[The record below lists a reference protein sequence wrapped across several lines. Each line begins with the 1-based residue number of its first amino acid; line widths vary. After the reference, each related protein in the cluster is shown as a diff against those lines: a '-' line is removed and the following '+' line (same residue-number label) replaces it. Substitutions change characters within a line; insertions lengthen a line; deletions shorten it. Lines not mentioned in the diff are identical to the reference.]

1 MSETG
6 AAHFFQIIL
15 CARDQHRPEMVVLA
29 ILACA
34 LAVGKAISLLR
45 HARKTRGRERRGSC
59 LLAGL
64 MLGFGCWAAHFITT
78 LGFDSTYRHAYSP
91 WLTAASLIVGIAGA
105 QAALHFAAQSRSKS
119 GLIPAALMLSAGL
132 AAMHYTG
139 MAALEVPAMLSWDW
153 HLVVAS
159 VVLPA
164 ALLYP
169 GLLVAL
175 RAQGIIHIFAATGL
189 VTASVQ
195 ILHFCGTAALTF
207 IPSHL
212 SDRGLTVPQE
222 ELGAWLCVGS
232 LAVVAISTFA
242 HQRRQRYHAARLLG
256 ERQFA
261 QLVRGTSDY
270 AICMLGRSAHVAQW
284 NAGGRSLIGYDDA
297 EALGLP
303 FSRFFTAEDRA
314 AARPARAIAE
324 ADALGIAKGQWICPR
339 RDGSH
344 FWAHGTIEKLC
355 DDDGEAIGYSLITR
369 DITEIKAAQ
378 DALAEKSHQLDTA
391 LEHMSQG
398 LCMFDA
404 DERLIFANRAYY
416 RIWEIP
422 EERCQPGTT
431 LTELVYA
438 GYFAAQYHPV
448 ETLDMIRQSVLR
460 ASTFGDRPS
469 WHFDFREDLVLAI
482 SERPLPDGGW
492 IATFEDITQQRR
504 SEARIAHMAMHDALT
519 GLPNRAQFYRDVDA
533 MIAHAALGD
542 EQVAVLA
549 IDLDRFK
556 EINDTF
562 GHASGDHLLQVLAGR
577 FIATRRE
584 GEALARLGGDE
595 FAAAIRFTRRAQLN
609 DFIARIQA
617 CIAAPVVDEGQPLN
631 VGASLGVA
639 THPHHGDT
647 RETLLNNADLA
658 MYRAKAALGESV
670 CFFEAGMDEN
680 ARERRQLAN
689 DLRQA
694 GARGELSVLY
704 QPQHSLRT
712 GAVSGYEALLRWMH
726 PRRGLVSPD
735 EFIPIAEETGEII
748 ALGEWVLRQACQ
760 EARTWPGAEK
770 VAVNLSAVQF
780 LQPNLVEMVRA
791 VLVETGLP
799 ARRLELEIT
808 ETAIIHDKLRA
819 LHCLRLIKAMG
830 VSVAIDD
837 FGTGYSSLDTLQS
850 FPFDKIKIDK
860 SFLLKSEGSA
870 QARAIIRAVLALGR
884 SLDIPVLAEG
894 IETEGQLRVLE
905 AEGCDE
911 GQGYYFGHPSP
922 APSLAERKTAP

>member
-6 AAHFFQIIL
+6 AAHFFQVIL
-15 CARDQHRPEMVVLA
+15 CAKDQHRPEMVLLA

-34 LAVGKAISLLR
+34 LAAGKSMSLLEQ
-45 HARKTRGRERRGSC
+45 ARGRKRSGAY

-64 MLGFGCWAAHFITT
+64 MLGFGCWAAHFISS
-78 LGFDSTYRHAYSP
+78 LGFDTGYRHAYSP
-91 WLTAASLIVGIAGA
+91 WLTAASLIVGVTGA
-105 QAALHFAAQSRSKS
+105 QAALYFAVQARSKV
-119 GLIPAALMLSAGL
+119 GLVPAALLLSAGL

-139 MAALEVPAMLSWDW
+139 MAALEVPAMLNWDW
-153 HLVVAS
+153 HLVAAS

-164 ALLYP
+164 ILFYP
-169 GLLVAL
+169 GLFIAL
-175 RAQGIIHIFAATGL
+175 RAKGLTLILAATGL
-189 VTASVQ
+189 VTIAAQV
-195 ILHFCGTAALTF
+195 LHYCGTAALTF

-212 SDRGLTVPQE
+212 SDQGLSIPQE
-222 ELGAWLCVGS
+222 ELAAWLCVGS
-232 LAVVAISTFA
+232 LAVAAISTFA
-242 HQRRQRYHAARLLG
+242 HQLRQRTHAARLLG

-270 AICMLGRSAHVAQW
+270 AICMLNRSAHVAQW

-303 FSRFFTAEDRA
+303 FARFFTAEDRA
-314 AARPARAIAE
+314 AGRPAFAIAE
-324 ADALGIAKGQWICPR
+324 ADALGIAKGQWLCTR
-339 RDGSH
+339 SDGSD

-355 DDDGEAIGYSLITR
+355 DEDGAHIGYSLITR

-398 LCMFDA
+398 LCMFGP

-416 RIWEIP
+416 RIWNIP
-422 EERCQPGTT
+422 EERCQPGTSM
-431 LTELVYA
+431 TELVYA
-438 GYFAAQYHPV
+438 GYFSTEYHPAK
-448 ETLDMIRQSVLR
+448 TLDMIHKSILR
-460 ASTFGDRPS
+460 ASTSGDHPS
-469 WHFDFREDLVLAI
+469 WHLNFTEDLVLAI

-504 SEARIAHMAMHDALT
+504 SEDRIAHMAMHDALT
-519 GLPNRAQFYRDVDA
+519 GLPNRAQFYREVDS
-533 MIAHAALGD
+533 MIADATLAD
-542 EQVAVLA
+542 EKVAVLA

-577 FIATRRE
+577 FSATRRE
-584 GEALARLGGDE
+584 GEAVARLGGDE

-609 DFIARIQA
+609 DFIARIQT
-617 CIAAPVVDEGQPLN
+617 CIAAPVADEGQPLT

-639 THPHHGDT
+639 THPLHGDT

-658 MYRAKAALGESV
+658 MYRAKAKLGKSI
-670 CFFEAGMDEN
+670 CFFEAGMDES
-680 ARERRQLAN
+680 AREHRQLAT

-694 GARGELSVLY
+694 SAKGELSVLY

-712 GAVSGYEALLRWMH
+712 GAVSGYEALLRWTH
-726 PRRGLVSPD
+726 PRRGLVSPE

-748 ALGEWVLRQACQ
+748 ALGEWVLRQACH
-760 EARTWPGAEK
+760 EARTWPGEEK

-780 LQPNLVEMVRA
+780 LQPDLVEMVHS

-808 ETAIIHDKLRA
+808 ETAIIQDKLRA

-922 APSLAERKTAP
+922 APSLKVREAAP